1 MKNTGYLGSIKE
13 QIRVR
18 HYSYQTEKSYL
29 YWNRYF
35 IRHFK
40 FSSAKQITP
49 LHIEQFLT
57 FLANSKQVSSSTQQ
71 QALCALV
78 FAFKH
83 VLAINTDDLKFPY
96 AKPPSRIPQVL
107 EDSEAKLIIE
117 RLTGKYKLLGILLYG
132 AGLRLTEALTLRIK
146 DIDTQNQTLFIYR
159 GKGKKDRVCILPQ
172 MANELVDK
180 QINRV
185 RQTHLTDLNK
195 GLGMASLPP
204 SLIKK
209 FGTNAKLLHW
219 QYLFPSIHCVS
230 HPVDGY
236 ICRHHIDPT
245 TFRKALQKAVSQTA
259 ITKRVTAHT
268 FRHSFATNLLRRGHD
283 IRTVQELLGHND
295 VKTTQIYTHVAGL
308 HQTGI
313 VSPMDYIR

>member
-1 MKNTGYLGSIKE
+1 MMAGTGYLEAIRQ

-35 IRHFK
+35 IRHFR
-40 FSSAKQITP
+40 FSTAKQISP
-49 LHIEQFLT
+49 SHIEQFLS
-57 FLANSKQVSSSTQQ
+57 FLANNKHVSSSTQQ

-83 VLAINTDDLKFPY
+83 VLAIDTDNLQFPY

-107 EDSEAKLIIE
+107 NDVEAKQVIDNLH
-117 RLTGKYKLLGILLYG
+117 GKYQLIGCLLYG
-132 AGLRLTEALTLRIK
+132 AGLRLTEALSIRLK
-146 DIDTQNQTLFIYR
+146 DIDFENRTLFVFR
-159 GKGKKDRVCILPQ
+159 GKGKKDRVCILPKMTIDPIQQQ
-172 MANELVDK
+172 MHLV
-180 QINRV
+180 RE
-185 RQTHLTDLNK
+185 THAHDLSQ

-204 SLIKK
+204 SLLKK
-209 FGTNAKLLHW
+209 FGTSAKQLHW

-230 HPVDGY
+230 HPVNDY
-236 ICRHHIDPT
+236 RCRHHIDPT
-245 TFRKALQKAVSQTA
+245 TFRKALKKAVQKTT
-259 ITKRVTAHT
+259 ITKRITAHT

-308 HQTGI
+308 HQTG
-313 VSPMDYIR
+313 VQSPMDYS